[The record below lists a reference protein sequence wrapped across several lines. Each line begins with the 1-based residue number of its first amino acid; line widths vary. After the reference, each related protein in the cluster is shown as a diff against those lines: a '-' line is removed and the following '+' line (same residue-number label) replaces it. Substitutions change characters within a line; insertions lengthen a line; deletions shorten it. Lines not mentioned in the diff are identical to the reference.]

1 MPRFP
6 RAGCLP
12 KRDEHDVADALLA
25 KAVGDEAGLRAL
37 VDNHDVPDHVAGF
50 LAQQAIEKAIKAV
63 LIARDVPFERKHDI
77 DYLCSLIEDAGL
89 DLTPDLSAAVT
100 LTPWAVEFRYAD
112 PFDAPPLDRTK
123 ALETVVAVR
132 EWAAQMIGVEAAVES
147 GSDSSSDAE
156 TPTANR

>member
-1 MPRFP
+1 MS
-6 RAGCLP
+6 

-37 VDNHDVPDHVAGF
+37 VDHHDVPDHVAGF
-50 LAQQAIEKAIKAV
+50 LAQQAIEKALKAV
-63 LIARDVPFERKHDI
+63 LIARDVTFERKHDI

-89 DLTPDLSAAVT
+89 DLTPKLTASVA

-112 PFDAPPLDRTK
+112 PFDAPPLDRAE

-132 EWAAQMIGVEAAVES
+132 EWATQVIGTQKSAKRDP
-147 GSDSSSDAE
+147 GSSSETE
-156 TPTANR
+156 TPTADQ

>member
-1 MPRFP
+1 MS
-6 RAGCLP
+6 

-37 VDNHDVPDHVAGF
+37 ADNYEVPDHVAGF

-63 LIARDVPFERKHDI
+63 LIARDIPFERKHDI

-89 DLTPDLSAAVT
+89 ELTPDLSAAVT

-132 EWAAQMIGVEAAVES
+132 EWATQTIGVEAAVES
-147 GSDSSSDAE
+147 DSDSASEAE
-156 TPTANR
+156 TPTAEQ

>member
-1 MPRFP
+1 
-6 RAGCLP
+6 LS

-37 VDNHDVPDHVAGF
+37 VDHHDVPDHVAGF
-50 LAQQAIEKAIKAV
+50 LAQQAIEKALKAV
-63 LIARDVPFERKHDI
+63 LIARDVTFERKHDI

-89 DLTPDLSAAVT
+89 DLTPKLTASVA

-112 PFDAPPLDRTK
+112 PFDAPPLDRAE

-132 EWAAQMIGVEAAVES
+132 EWATQVIGTQKSAKRDP
-147 GSDSSSDAE
+147 GSSSETE
-156 TPTANR
+156 TPTADQ